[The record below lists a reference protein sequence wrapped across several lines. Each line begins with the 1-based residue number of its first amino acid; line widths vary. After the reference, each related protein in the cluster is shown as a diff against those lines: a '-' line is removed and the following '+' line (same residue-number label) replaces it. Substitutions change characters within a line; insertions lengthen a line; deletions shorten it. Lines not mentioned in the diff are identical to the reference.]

1 MKKIAQILA
10 AGVIATGAFGA
21 VAYADNLDA
30 AEHSPVQAFPG
41 GVAPQGTY
49 GYSAG
54 KNFLTSA
61 SKSTDQNRIA
71 ADRALGAQMDHDAN
85 AR

>member
-1 MKKIAQILA
+1 MNKIAQILA

-30 AEHSPVQAFPG
+30 ADHSPAQAFPG

-49 GYSAG
+49 GYTAG
-54 KNFLTSA
+54 KNFLSNA
-61 SKSTDQNRIA
+61 SNPAQAT
-71 ADRALGAQMDHDAN
+71 ADRELGARMERDAN
-85 AR
+85 AD